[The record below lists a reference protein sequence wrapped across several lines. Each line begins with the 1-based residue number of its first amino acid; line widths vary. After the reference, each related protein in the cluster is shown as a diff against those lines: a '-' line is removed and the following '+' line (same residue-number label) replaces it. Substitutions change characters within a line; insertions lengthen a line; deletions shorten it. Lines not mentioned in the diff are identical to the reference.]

1 MRRAQAFQPSPCR
14 CCRGWWMYHTK
25 RDNAAKFTLW
35 SHWQTAPCS
44 SCSASHVS
52 ALQPLL
58 EPIEGLHPAHSGTS
72 AVPSPEQQTP
82 GTVLTA
88 SSLPE
93 HSSHLIA
100 FPTEMGRHHHLAQGL
115 PYSTMASAAYQRRP
129 RTKMHAA
136 PTMATAP

>member
-1 MRRAQAFQPSPCR
+1 MRRAQAFQPSPYR
-14 CCRGWWMYHTK
+14 CCRGWWTYHTK
-25 RDNAAKFTLW
+25 RDTQPN
-35 SHWQTAPCS
+35 SPCGHTGRQHHAVRVVPAMS
-44 SCSASHVS
+44 S